1 MSSYHK
7 KRNFQKS
14 LYSYNN
20 INNIDIKKSQENKR
34 MTIMNELLI
43 SHPDLLEN
51 FRRRHSKTPC
61 RLRIKSPLTSK
72 SNSNILDSKK
82 LSPRETTNL
91 KLKLKLNKNNP
102 QIRKQNIKQKNFKK
116 NFREM
121 NTSPLI
127 RHINVQGEKRTIN
140 ILKDRNQKKKKNKY
154 ISNSQKKERNNKKQK
169 KDNNVLSR
177 SESFSILD
185 IKKNNNNK
193 DSKELDNSNNNNFN
207 LSKKEENKEKEND
220 NKNNNIKEQ
229 SYIIDNKE
237 NNQNNNNKDND
248 YIIKSKTSDFINEN
262 NDNNSNSQKKIN
274 EKNKVNKK
282 IYKIESLS
290 QVGYSGPGILKYNQD
305 NFFVYKNL
313 NDENNV
319 LFIGVCDGHG
329 LVGHD
334 VSKYLINNLPKNLNQ
349 ELKKTN
355 KYIADRKTLYST
367 MKKVFISTNKD
378 LCKNPNIDTQFSGST
393 CVTIILT
400 KNKIIS
406 GNAGDSR
413 AVMGRYINGEWT
425 SIDLSHDQKPNN
437 PGEKERILAHGGRIE
452 AYKDENGGDFGPP
465 RVWLKYEDVP
475 GLAMSRS
482 FGDEI
487 AASVGTISE
496 PEIEEYDITNDDK
509 FIIIASDG
517 IWEFISSQECVNFIK
532 DFYLKKDLKGCL
544 KFLLNESSKRW
555 IKEEEVIDDIT
566 AVLIFFED

>member
-1 MSSYHK
+1 MSSTHNSKNFHK
-7 KRNFQKS
+7 SFHSNDNYDF
-14 LYSYNN
+14 
-20 INNIDIKKSQENKR
+20 KKSQEYKR
-34 MTIMNELLI
+34 ITIMNELLL
-43 SHPDLLEN
+43 SNPELLED
-51 FRRRHSKTPC
+51 FRRRHSRTPGK
-61 RLRIKSPLTSK
+61 LRIKSPFSPK
-72 SNSNILDSKK
+72 SNSKLVNSKNNSLK
-82 LSPRETTNL
+82 ESANL
-91 KLKLKLNKNNP
+91 KIKKNKINP
-102 QIRKQNIKQKNFKK
+102 AVKNQNSSKINKKN

-121 NTSPLI
+121 NTSPLM
-127 RHINVQGEKRTIN
+127 RHVNVQADTRKTKNTIN
-140 ILKDRNQKKKKNKY
+140 RSKSKNKNKK
-154 ISNSQKKERNNKKQK
+154 ICDKKEIKN
-169 KDNNVLSR
+169 NNVLSR

-185 IKKNNNNK
+185 KIINK
-193 DSKELDNSNNNNFN
+193 DKEVNCI
-207 LSKKEENKEKEND
+207 ND
-220 NKNNNIKEQ
+220 NKTKEI
-229 SYIIDNKE
+229 SSNKE
-237 NNQNNNNKDND
+237 NNQNND
-248 YIIKSKTSDFINEN
+248 
-262 NDNNSNSQKKIN
+262 
-274 EKNKVNKK
+274 KNKVNESLNSPKSNDTNNIPKKKNKVIKK

-290 QVGYSGPGILKYNQD
+290 QVGYSGPGIVKYNQD

-334 VSKYLINNLPKNLNQ
+334 VSKFLINNLPKNLNR

-355 KYIADRKTLYST
+355 KYIAHRQILYST
-367 MKKVFISTNKD
+367 MKQVFVDTNKD
-378 LCKNPNIDTQFSGST
+378 LCKNRSIDTQFSGST

-406 GNAGDSR
+406 ANAGDSR
-413 AVMGRYINGEWT
+413 AVMGRFINNEWL

-465 RVWLKYEDVP
+465 RVWLKDEDVP

-482 FGDEI
+482 FGDEV

-496 PEIEEYDITNDDK
+496 PEIEEFDITNDDK

>member
-1 MSSYHK
+1 MSSIHNSKNLHK
-7 KRNFQKS
+7 SFHSNDNYDF
-14 LYSYNN
+14 
-20 INNIDIKKSQENKR
+20 KKSQEYKR
-34 MTIMNELLI
+34 ITIMNELLL
-43 SHPDLLEN
+43 SNPELLED
-51 FRRRHSKTPC
+51 FRRRHSRTPGK
-61 RLRIKSPLTSK
+61 LRIKSQFSPKNNSK
-72 SNSNILDSKK
+72 LFNSKNISHKE
-82 LSPRETTNL
+82 SANL
-91 KLKLKLNKNNP
+91 KIKKNKINP
-102 QIRKQNIKQKNFKK
+102 VVKNEYSRKIQKKN

-121 NTSPLI
+121 NTSPLM
-127 RHINVQGEKRTIN
+127 RHVNVQVDNRKANATKNRS
-140 ILKDRNQKKKKNKY
+140 KSKNK
-154 ISNSQKKERNNKKQK
+154 NNKNNKKICAK
-169 KDNNVLSR
+169 KEIKNNNVLSR

-185 IKKNNNNK
+185 KIINNDKEASSINDNK
-193 DSKELDNSNNNNFN
+193 VKEINSN
-207 LSKKEENKEKEND
+207 KEND
-220 NKNNNIKEQ
+220 
-229 SYIIDNKE
+229 
-237 NNQNNNNKDND
+237 QNND
-248 YIIKSKTSDFINEN
+248 KSKTNEN
-262 NDNNSNSQKKIN
+262 LNSPKNSDTSSIPKK
-274 EKNKVNKK
+274 KNKVIKK

-290 QVGYSGPGILKYNQD
+290 QVGYSGPGIVKYNQD

-334 VSKYLINNLPKNLNQ
+334 VSKFLINNLPKNLNR

-355 KYIADRKTLYST
+355 KYIAHRETLYST
-367 MKKVFISTNKD
+367 LKQVFVNTNKD
-378 LCKNPNIDTQFSGST
+378 LCKNPSIDTQFSGST

-406 GNAGDSR
+406 ANAGDSR
-413 AVMGRYINGEWT
+413 AVMGRFINNEWI

-465 RVWLKYEDVP
+465 RVWLKTEDVP

-482 FGDEI
+482 FGDEV

-496 PEIEEYDITNDDK
+496 PEIEEFDITNDDK

-566 AVLIFFED
+566 AVLIFFEE